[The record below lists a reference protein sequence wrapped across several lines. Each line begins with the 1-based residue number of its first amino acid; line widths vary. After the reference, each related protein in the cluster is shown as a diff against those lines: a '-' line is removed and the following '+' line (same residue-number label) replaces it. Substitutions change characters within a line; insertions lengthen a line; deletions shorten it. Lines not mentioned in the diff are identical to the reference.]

1 MASSKS
7 ARLLGTRASA
17 PTGNYSTDNHGCR
30 RHGPRIS
37 ARQGDL
43 VDSGNQCPSSIRR
56 FQAEGCQPA
65 NCGNGAQHERARSEL
80 LARRTSKLLTLWINN
95 GSTTQVECT
104 LNNDTEAYDLAYQAS
119 YALPKI
125 LIWAVPVLG
134 FIGTVLGIG
143 KAIGSFEEFISQ
155 VEDIDVLRD
164 GLIKVTEGLGTA
176 FDTTFLALTVSL
188 MVMIPLTLI
197 ERLEQRLLTKIDLDL
212 KDQILE
218 ALPEAG
224 GVDEAT
230 LQKTISTALT
240 THLPNPDVL
249 VEPARMY
256 AEKAAQHLVENLQ
269 PLHKIADEAI
279 AGIESARINT
289 KESAEAIHDALSRGA
304 KRIGDSV
311 DALQPLLD
319 QLNKVSSLSE
329 DLGSELAQLQ
339 SGTRLRKS
347 LSELDSTL
355 NLLKGTLREV
365 SRPRKI
371 MLVEENQ

>member
-1 MASSKS
+1 
-7 ARLLGTRASA
+7 
-17 PTGNYSTDNHGCR
+17 
-30 RHGPRIS
+30 
-37 ARQGDL
+37 
-43 VDSGNQCPSSIRR
+43 
-56 FQAEGCQPA
+56 
-65 NCGNGAQHERARSEL
+65 
-80 LARRTSKLLTLWINN
+80 
-95 GSTTQVECT
+95 

-269 PLHKIADEAI
+269 PLHKMADEAIVGIELCKNNIKQQAEEIHDALNPEVLVEPARVYAEKAAQHLVENLQPLHKIADEAI